1 MFPCLVDHSHLP
13 PLKPH
18 MLDRQ
23 TSWGVDKGRPE
34 YDYACEN
41 NKYLPDK
48 SVIKS
53 SFKRIALSRNFL
65 SFQQE
70 ISTLLLQKHYQSD
83 QMSQPRQL
91 NQNSHYQDI
100 GTENTRLTN
109 EFIASVV

>member
-1 MFPCLVDHSHLP
+1 MGSRE
-13 PLKPH
+13 
-18 MLDRQ
+18 RQ
-23 TSWGVDKGRPE
+23 TE

-41 NKYLPDK
+41 SKYLPDK

-83 QMSQPRQL
+83 QMSQPD
-91 NQNSHYQDI
+91 N
-100 GTENTRLTN
+100 
-109 EFIASVV
+109 